1 MAKPLNENE
10 RDKLRKVISVM
21 RSATIEGERI
31 AAQVAAERIA
41 AANGLT
47 LEEAELEAF
56 PEEDDGHIDAD
67 ERTARRREA
76 ERWAANMVR
85 MTDAY
90 ETSER
95 YRVMMAREEARRRA
109 GEPRDGEDTV
119 ARPRFTARQQRTYIP
134 GKADEFRLIASLL
147 RDGVGL
153 ARTAEI
159 LGISTIQVARV
170 WLLTRGSRR
179 AA

>member
-1 MAKPLNENE
+1 MAKPLNDNE

-41 AANGLT
+41 SANGLT

-56 PEEDDGHIDAD
+56 PEEDDGRISTD

-85 MTDAY
+85 MTEAY
-90 ETSER
+90 ESSER
-95 YRVMMAREEARRRA
+95 YRVMMAREEARRR
-109 GEPRDGEDTV
+109 GMRDDEHD
-119 ARPRFTARQQRTYIP
+119 RPRTRFGQQQRTYVP

-159 LGISTIQVARV
+159 LGISTIAVARV
-170 WLLTRGSRR
+170 WLLTRGSRK

>member
-56 PEEDDGHIDAD
+56 PEEDDGHLNHD
-67 ERTARRREA
+67 ERTAQRREA

-85 MTDAY
+85 MTEAY
-90 ETSER
+90 ESSER
-95 YRVMMAREEARRRA
+95 YRVMMAREEARRRGMQDDG
-109 GEPRDGEDTV
+109 GEKRRAHFGPKN
-119 ARPRFTARQQRTYIP
+119 PRTYIP

-159 LGISTIQVARV
+159 LGISTIAVARV
-170 WLLTRGSRR
+170 WLLTRGNRK

>member
-21 RSATIEGERI
+21 RSATIEGERA

-56 PEEDDGHIDAD
+56 PEEDDGRLSTD
-67 ERTARRREA
+67 ERTAQRREA

-85 MTDAY
+85 MTEAY
-90 ETSER
+90 ESSER
-95 YRVMMAREEARRRA
+95 YRVMMAREEARRR
-109 GEPRDGEDTV
+109 GLREEEDEN
-119 ARPRFTARQQRTYIP
+119 RPRAKIGPSSQRTYIP

-159 LGISTIQVARV
+159 LGISTIAVARV
-170 WLLTRGSRR
+170 WLLTRGNRK